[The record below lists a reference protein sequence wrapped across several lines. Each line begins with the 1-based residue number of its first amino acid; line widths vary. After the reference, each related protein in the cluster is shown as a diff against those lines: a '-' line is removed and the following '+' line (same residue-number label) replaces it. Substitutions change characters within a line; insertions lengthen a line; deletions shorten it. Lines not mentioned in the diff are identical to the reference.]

1 MTRLLDKY
9 QQIIDR
15 RARMLAVGC
24 DAVGLVNQQVLSPTR
39 AIINGRETLLAGT
52 NNYMGITFDADCIA
66 AGQQALA
73 AFGTGTTGSRIANGT
88 YAIHT
93 ELEGALARFLR
104 RKHCIVF
111 TTGYQANLA
120 MIAGLAGP
128 RDTIFLDADS
138 HSSIYDGCTLSG
150 ARLVRFRHNDAADL
164 DKRLARMNQDQSQE
178 DKAQEEGGRLVVLE
192 GIYSMLGDRPPL
204 ADFVELK
211 RKHGFELLI
220 DEAHSFGVLGANGRG
235 LAEEAG
241 LEDECDYVVGT
252 FSKSI
257 GSIGGFGAGNDAMFD
272 VLRYAARP
280 YMFTAS
286 PSPAMIATARAAL
299 AKLAAEPERRQRLW
313 ENSKRLHEGFRALG
327 LDLGCDE
334 VSPVVAVK
342 CPDEASTVAMW
353 NGLLDAGVYVNIAVP
368 PGTPNRLCLLRCS
381 VSAAHTPDEI
391 DRILQLF
398 RDVVGAGNHRA
409 RATA

>member
-9 QQIIDR
+9 QTIIDR
-15 RARMLAVGC
+15 RARMLAVGS

-39 AIINGRETLLAGT
+39 AIINGRETILAGT
-52 NNYMGITFDADCIA
+52 NNYMGITFEPDCIA
-66 AGQQALA
+66 AGQAALA
-73 AFGTGTTGSRIANGT
+73 AYGTGTTGSRIANGT

-93 ELEGALARFLR
+93 ELEAALAAFLG
-104 RKHCIVF
+104 RKACIVF

-120 MIAGLAGP
+120 MISGLAGP

-164 DKRLARMNQDQSQE
+164 DKRLSRMD
-178 DKAQEEGGRLVVLE
+178 DDGGGKLVVLE

-204 ADFVELK
+204 ADFVELR
-211 RKHGFELLI
+211 RKHGFELLL
-220 DEAHSFGVLGANGRG
+220 DEAHSFGVLGPNGRG
-235 LAEEAG
+235 LADEAG

-257 GSIGGFGAGNDAMFD
+257 GSIGGFGAGNDPKFD

-286 PSPAMIATARAAL
+286 PSPATIATARAAL
-299 AKLAAEPERRQRLW
+299 ARLAAEPERRARLW
-313 ENSKRLHEGFRALG
+313 ENSKRLHEGFRDLG
-327 LDLGCDE
+327 LDLGCDR
-334 VSPVVAVK
+334 VSPIVAVK
-342 CPDEASTVAMW
+342 CADEPSTVAMW
-353 NGLLDAGVYVNIAVP
+353 NALLDAGVYVNIAVP

-381 VSAAHTPDEI
+381 VSAAHTPEEI
-391 DRILQLF
+391 DVILDLF
-398 RDVVGAGNHRA
+398 GKVVAAGHRA
-409 RATA
+409 RASA

>member
-9 QQIIDR
+9 QGIIER
-15 RARMLAVGC
+15 RARMLSIGA

-39 AIINGRETLLAGT
+39 AIINGRETVLAGT
-52 NNYMGITFDADCIA
+52 NNYMGITFEPDCIA
-66 AGQQALA
+66 AGQAALA

-93 ELEGALARFLR
+93 ELEAALAQFLG
-104 RKHCIVF
+104 RKSCIVF

-120 MIAGLAGP
+120 MISGLAGA

-150 ARLVRFRHNDAADL
+150 AKLVRFRHNDAADL
-164 DKRLARMNQDQSQE
+164 DKRLSRMESD
-178 DKAQEEGGRLVVLE
+178 DGGKLVVLE

-220 DEAHSFGVLGANGRG
+220 DEAHSFGVLGPNGRG
-235 LAEEAG
+235 LADEAG
-241 LEDECDYVVGT
+241 LEDDCDYVVGT

-257 GSIGGFGAGNDAMFD
+257 GSIGGFGAGNDPMFE
-272 VLRYAARP
+272 VLRNAARP

-286 PSPAMIATARAAL
+286 PSPATIATARAAL
-299 AKLAAEPERRQRLW
+299 ARLAAEPERRTRLW
-313 ENSKRLHEGFRALG
+313 ENSKRLHEGFRDLG
-327 LDLGCDE
+327 LDLGCDR
-334 VSPVVAVK
+334 VSPIVAVK
-342 CPDEASTVAMW
+342 CADEPSTVVMW
-353 NGLLDAGVYVNIAVP
+353 NALLDAGVYVNIAVP

-381 VSAAHTPDEI
+381 VSAAHTTDEI
-391 DRILQLF
+391 DLILELF
-398 RDVVGAGNHRA
+398 GKVVAAGHRT